1 MSPVAPAI
9 AETGYLRMG
18 GIEQWVMMRGKRLA
32 NPPLILLHGGP
43 GFSETSFFRRFT
55 APLEA
60 NFTLVYWDQR
70 GAGKSFSRKIPKSSM
85 SVAQFIA
92 DLDELVD
99 RVRARLGHDK
109 VAVFGHSWGSVLGV
123 LYAARFPEK
132 VSAYVGC
139 EQIGDWPAA
148 EAASY
153 AYALGKAQRLGNAK
167 AMADLRRIGPPPYS
181 ARSLFKE
188 RMWLQR
194 LDRQLSAKAL
204 WNMGRIVLGCPETS
218 ILDVPNAVRGFRFT
232 LDAMWDEVSRLNLLE
247 RVRQLRMPVFFF
259 LGRQDHWV
267 PPETSLAYFEA
278 LHAPSKKLVWFEQ
291 SGHEPFVDEP
301 AKFNAAMAELV
312 RPALETLG

>member
-1 MSPVAPAI
+1 MDAKRHADQQGRDPGHHLLGHMSPVAPAI

-85 SVAQFIA
+85 SVAQVIA

-99 RVRARLGHDK
+99 RVRERLGHDK
-109 VAVFGHSWGSVLGV
+109 IAVFGHPWGSVLGV

-167 AMADLRRIGPPPYS
+167 AIADLRRIGPPPYS

-194 LDRQLSAKAL
+194 LDGQLSAKAL
-204 WNMGRIVLGCPETS
+204 WNMGRIVLGCSETAV
-218 ILDVPNAVRGFRFT
+218 LDVPNAMRGFRFSSMPCGT
-232 LDAMWDEVSRLNLLE
+232 RYRGSIFSSACRSCACGLLLSR
-247 RVRQLRMPVFFF
+247 PPGP
-259 LGRQDHWV
+259 LGAAR
-267 PPETSLAYFEA
+267 
-278 LHAPSKKLVWFEQ
+278 
-291 SGHEPFVDEP
+291 DEP
-301 AKFNAAMAELV
+301 CLFRGAARAVQEARVV
-312 RPALETLG
+312 RAVRT

>member
-1 MSPVAPAI
+1 MGHDARQAPRQSA
-9 AETGYLRMG
+9 AYPAPR
-18 GIEQWVMMRGKRLA
+18 R
-32 NPPLILLHGGP
+32 P
-43 GFSETSFFRRFT
+43 GFQRNVVLRRFT

-99 RVRARLGHDK
+99 RVRERLGHDK

-194 LDRQLSAKAL
+194 LDGQLSAKAL
-204 WNMGRIVLGCPETS
+204 WNMGRIVLGCPETAVV
-218 ILDVPNAVRGFRFT
+218 DVPNAMRGFRFT
-232 LDAMWDEVSRLNLLE
+232 VDAMWDEVSRLNLLE
-247 RVRQLRMPVFFF
+247 RVPQLRMPVFFF
-259 LGRQDHWV
+259 FGRRDHWV
-267 PPETSLAYFEA
+267 PPGRALPISRRCTRRPRSSCGSSSPDTSRSSMNRPDSTQRW
-278 LHAPSKKLVWFEQ
+278 PSW
-291 SGHEPFVDEP
+291 
-301 AKFNAAMAELV
+301 
-312 RPALETLG
+312 